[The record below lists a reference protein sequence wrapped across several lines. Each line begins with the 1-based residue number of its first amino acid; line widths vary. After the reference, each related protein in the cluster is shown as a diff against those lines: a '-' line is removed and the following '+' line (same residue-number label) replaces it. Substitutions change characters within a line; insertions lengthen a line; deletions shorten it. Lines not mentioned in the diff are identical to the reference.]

1 MAQKVEPI
9 PHPEAPLTPYIT
21 VKGGA
26 KAIDFYKKA
35 FGAEEISRMTDPTGT
50 KIMHAELKIG
60 TAHLMLC
67 DEFPE
72 MGGKSP
78 ETLGGTPVM
87 LHLYVKDVD
96 AFTERAVNAG
106 LKVIRKV
113 EDQFYGD
120 RGGSFADPFG
130 NVWWIST
137 HKEDVSK
144 EELERRSKKMFEQQ
158 KSPNV

>member
-1 MAQKVEPI
+1 MPQKVEPI
-9 PHPEAPLTPYIT
+9 PNPQAPLTPYLHI
-21 VKGGA
+21 KGAA

-35 FGAEEISRMTDPTGT
+35 FGAEEGYRMTDPTGT
-50 KIMHAELKIG
+50 KIMHADLRIG
-60 TAHLMLC
+60 AAQLMLC

-72 MGGKSP
+72 MGSKSP

-106 LKVIRKV
+106 LKVMKKV

-120 RGGSFADPFG
+120 RGGAFSDPFG
-130 NVWWIST
+130 HVWWIST
-137 HKEDVSK
+137 HKENVSN
-144 EELERRSKKMFEQQ
+144 EEMERRAKAMQQ
-158 KSPNV
+158 KKSPNV

>member
-1 MAQKVEPI
+1 MPQKVEPI
-9 PHPEAPLTPYIT
+9 PNPHSPLTPYLH
-21 VKGGA
+21 VKGAA

-35 FGAEEISRMTDPTGT
+35 FGAEEAYRMADPSG
-50 KIMHAELKIG
+50 KIMHADLRIG
-60 TAHLMLC
+60 MAQIMLC

-106 LKVIRKV
+106 LKVNKKV

-120 RGGSFADPFG
+120 RGGSFTDPFG
-130 NVWWIST
+130 HVWWIST
-137 HKEDVSK
+137 HKEDVSR
-144 EELERRSKKMFEQQ
+144 EEMNRRAQKMYEKK
-158 KSPNV
+158 